1 VQEAQLRNRE
11 KSFQET
17 LVVRVL
23 GIEVSMATAVAV
35 GIAKLKSG
43 RREGVGPMAAEVELV
58 AEGKVVFPSEKIQK
72 GEQVRR
78 VDSTVM
84 ERLTG
89 QIWTVQQEVGMCR
102 NSLVERTDWK
112 FQTVLADQIELV
124 SLEFDVVVQMEP
136 RKYSGASVDS
146 LMDSDRLQTSVWQEI
161 IFACA

>member
-1 VQEAQLRNRE
+1 VVQEAQLRNRE

-43 RREGVGPMAAEVELV
+43 RKEGVGPMAAEVELV

-72 GEQVRR
+72 GEQVWR

-112 FQTVLADQIELV
+112 FQTVLADQIEM
-124 SLEFDVVVQMEP
+124 VVQMEP